1 MRAER
6 LREQDLVPEEAS
18 VRVRSGA
25 ARPSGNSQRDSRV
38 TGLEPAESSLGEGR
52 GCPRPAAR
60 GSALHLGSSRPA
72 EFCSR
77 QSPAHTQPRNAA
89 LHWERMLDHIP
100 PSLLL
105 VRMGKLRFR
114 GGVSAPA
121 LTNGL
126 PRAQCAGAAREEF
139 LCICFS
145 RSHLDKLTL
154 EAPV

>member
-6 LREQDLVPEEAS
+6 LREQDLVPEEAR
-18 VRVRSGA
+18 VRGRSGA
-25 ARPSGNSQRDSRV
+25 ARPSGNSQRDARV
-38 TGLEPAESSLGEGR
+38 TGLEPAEGSLGEGR

-60 GSALHLGSSRPA
+60 GSALHPGSSGPA

-89 LHWERMLDHIP
+89 LSWEGMLDHIP
-100 PSLLL
+100 PSLL

-121 LTNGL
+121 LANGL
-126 PRAQCAGAAREEF
+126 SR
-139 LCICFS
+139 FS
-145 RSHLDKLTL
+145 V
-154 EAPV
+154 PVLPGNNSDVFVFHVVLWTN